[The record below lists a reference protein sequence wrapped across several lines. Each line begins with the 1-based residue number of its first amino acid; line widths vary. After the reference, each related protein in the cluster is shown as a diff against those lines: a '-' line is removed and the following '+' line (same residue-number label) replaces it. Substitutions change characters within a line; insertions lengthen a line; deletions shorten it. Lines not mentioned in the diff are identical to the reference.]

1 MVQHI
6 FVAFCSFFSFFYPL
20 DFDGF
25 STRIWTNM
33 VEFVKFLFFSYFF
46 FAHFLFVESWS
57 IVYCHFT
64 SAHRFHFSC
73 SIASSFYVISIHF
86 ISFFT
91 SYLYV
96 FVFLSFSLLHSDLLL
111 AVGLLNIFF
120 SSLRALFWKNYGKG
134 RMRDRITT
142 SNDIQI
148 LAGFLHLP
156 LYFLEFRWKLNVLT
170 IDSRY
175 ASAWA
180 SRTLQRTSNN
190 SDLFIRNYL
199 FTSEQQAMMAALS
212 VSLCVCILSSVSLG
226 RTREAQN
233 CKPFEQINTFW
244 YF

>member
-6 FVAFCSFFSFFYPL
+6 FVAFCSFFF
-20 DFDGF
+20 
-25 STRIWTNM
+25 
-33 VEFVKFLFFSYFF
+33 FFSPRFRWIFDSYLNKHGGIREISVFF

-57 IVYCHFT
+57 IFYCHFT

-120 SSLRALFWKNYGKG
+120 SSLRALFWKNDGKG

-175 ASAWA
+175 ASAQT
-180 SRTLQRTSNN
+180 SRT
-190 SDLFIRNYL
+190 
-199 FTSEQQAMMAALS
+199 
-212 VSLCVCILSSVSLG
+212 
-226 RTREAQN
+226 
-233 CKPFEQINTFW
+233 
-244 YF
+244 